1 MSKKFLII
9 TTLLI
14 ALILAFSFNFCF
26 ATDDNGAK
34 NMINDA
40 ANGVR
45 NAVGGAENVI
55 EGAVKDTTNGIK
67 STTNTMENRANNTIN
82 NNIAYSANRTA
93 TTTTTDTANFM
104 GMSANMWTWLILGIS
119 AIVIIA
125 LVWYYSNQVSRTDRY
140 DDND

>member
-1 MSKKFLII
+1 MSKKLLFIIGFTIAVMFAFLVP
-9 TTLLI
+9 
-14 ALILAFSFNFCF
+14 FCLG
-26 ATDDNGAK
+26 TDGDNV
-34 NMINDA
+34 MNDA
-40 ANGVR
+40 VNGVR
-45 NAVGGAENVI
+45 NTVGGAENVI

-67 STTNTMENRANNTIN
+67 STTNTMENGANNTIN